1 MNSWYGNYRTKSL
14 GEIFRTYDNFLE
26 EWQNTSFNDVVG
38 EELTS
43 SMPLI
48 YDLLLAKYVNSCI
61 ANSDESQF
69 KLQLF
74 SIIFNYAPTWQKQI
88 TIQKEVRKLTAEELR
103 TTGAGANITNLA
115 DNPSQQ
121 PGTNSTNELPY
132 ITQQSVTKS
141 KRNLADTYATLNSL
155 LNDDYTDKFLN
166 RFKKLF
172 LTLVA
177 PTGPLWYESEDGEG
191 YEDVEVN
198 EQ

>member
-1 MNSWYGNYRTKSL
+1 MNSWYGNYRTRTL
-14 GEIFRTYDNFLE
+14 GEIFRTYENFLE
-26 EWQNTSFNDVVG
+26 DWQNTSFNDVVG

-48 YDLLLAKYVNSCI
+48 YDLLLAKYVNSSI

-172 LTLVA
+172 LILVE
-177 PTGPLWYESEDGEG
+177 PTGPLWYVNYDGEG
-191 YEDVEVN
+191 YEETEVN
-198 EQ
+198 E